1 MKSQHTFSTT
11 RRGVP
16 PFIAGGYLLAVL
28 YALTIIIP
36 FYFVFVAAF
45 KENAEIFG
53 GSPLALPNN
62 WSFAKFELAQ
72 ERADMFGSMLR
83 SLRIVVGAEGLT
95 LLLGFPAA
103 YAVARIRVWIARWV
117 ELLFAMAFLIP
128 TFALILPV
136 FLLSVDLDMLYDPLY
151 LTVFYAA
158 SRLSLTVILLASHI
172 RDIPFE
178 LEEAAMIDGAN
189 RLQVIYRV
197 ILPLTQSGI
206 ATVLVLNFIHFW
218 NEYLFAL
225 ILLPG
230 NHRTLQLSLPLLR
243 SERLVDYGLV
253 AAGVVIAV
261 VPLYLL
267 FMSFQERI
275 VTGMLSGSVKA

>member
-1 MKSQHTFSTT
+1 MSTQQSFSTS
-11 RRGVP
+11 RRGIP
-16 PFIAGGYLLAVL
+16 PFILGGYVLAVV
-28 YALTIIIP
+28 YALTIVIP
-36 FYFVFVAAF
+36 FYFVFVSAF
-45 KENAEIFG
+45 KDNAEIFG
-53 GSPLALPNN
+53 GSPLALPAS

-72 ERADMFGSMLR
+72 ERAEMIDAMVN
-83 SLRIVVGAEGLT
+83 SLRIVAGAEGLT

-103 YAVARIRVWIARWV
+103 YAIARIRVWVARWV

-136 FLLSVDLDMLYDPLY
+136 FLLSVDLGMLYDYRY
-151 LTVFYAA
+151 LIVFYAA
-158 SRLSLTVILLASHI
+158 SRLSLTVILLASHM
-172 RDIPFE
+172 RDIPIE

-189 RLQVIYRV
+189 RLQVIHRV

-206 ATVLVLNFIHFW
+206 VTVLILNFIAFW

-230 NHRTLQLSLPLLR
+230 DERTVQLALPLLR

-253 AAGVVIAV
+253 AAGVVMAV
-261 VPLYLL
+261 VPLYVL
-267 FMSFQERI
+267 FISFQERI